1 MNPFDMLITT
11 PLGYIISF
19 IYSFV
24 DNYGLTIIL
33 FTILI
38 KAIMIPLSI
47 KQQKSM
53 VEMQRLKPFL
63 DILQE
68 KYKDDKERLNQE
80 TMKLYQEHKVNP
92 AGGCLPMLLQFPI
105 IIGLYQVILKPLQYI
120 MHLPLDKVAQITELL
135 GFSGTGKSEIVIAQS
150 AAQNMDLISNELGIQ
165 IMPIDFNFLGLD
177 LSLQPDFMVLN
188 VLWIIPILSA
198 ATAYLSSWVVQKL
211 SGNSAQQA
219 QQMKSMNIIMPLM
232 SGYFCFIMPAGVGLY
247 WIMSNVVQIIQ
258 QVAMNK
264 ILLKKKEEE
273 EPLDVEEFKRQ
284 QTRKNRKK
292 R

>member
-24 DNYGLTIIL
+24 NNYGLTIIL

-38 KAIMIPLSI
+38 KAIMIPLSV

-150 AAQNMDLISNELGIQ
+150 AAQNMDLISSELGIQ

-177 LSLQPDFMVLN
+177 LSLQPDFMILN

-198 ATAYLSSWVVQKL
+198 ATAYLSTWVMQKL
-211 SGNSAQQA
+211 SGSSAQQA

>member
-24 DNYGLTIIL
+24 NNYGLTIIL

-150 AAQNMDLISNELGIQ
+150 AAQNMDLISSELGIQ

-177 LSLQPDFMVLN
+177 LSLQPDFMILN

-198 ATAYLSSWVVQKL
+198 ATAYLSTWVMQKL
-211 SGNSAQQA
+211 SGSSAQQA

>member
-92 AGGCLPMLLQFPI
+92 ACGCLPMLLQFPI